1 MREVWP
7 VDKRCLKGQQLKSP
21 LPLPGQLMGARAV
34 ALFCLGVCVL
44 VIAAGL
50 GAVIKAVR

>member
-7 VDKRCLKGQQLKSP
+7 IDKRCLKGQQLKSP
-21 LPLPGQLMGARAV
+21 LPLPGQLLGARAV
-34 ALFCLGVCVL
+34 AWFCLSVAVL
-44 VIAAGL
+44 VVCAGL